1 MAFERLKDFSRRVRR
16 LFSNSFMKSIAE
28 VAQHESVTSDRM
40 MSAIEEWL
48 DMYLGNAPWL
58 SGNPQSLGL
67 PAIIASEVARTVT
80 LEMDIKV
87 TGSQMADFI
96 AEQVKSVMNNIQ
108 TDTEYA
114 CAAGGI
120 VFKPYVNGDR
130 ITTEIVQA
138 NAFYPIAFNDQKITG
153 AYFIYRQWEGR
164 KVYSRLER
172 HELKGTT
179 YTITNRAFVS
189 SVDDALGKECSLTDV
204 VDWAEISPKVV
215 LQNVDSPLFAYFK
228 IPIGN
233 TIDARSP
240 LGVSVYSRA
249 VGLIADA
256 DEQYQRLMWEYKGGE
271 LAIDAASEVF
281 KCVDGIPVLPEGKER
296 LFRMN
301 NLDAATTKGESLM
314 KAWAPALRD
323 ENLIRGLNRLL
334 IQIEDACCLSRGTLS
349 DPSEVAKTST
359 EIKIMK
365 QRSYSLISGIQES
378 LEAALDGLCYAIYCL
393 AYLYELCPDGE
404 YITNYTFDDSV
415 ITDSEIERV
424 RDQTEV
430 AQGLMMKWE
439 YRVKWYG
446 EDEVTA
452 KRMLEQEKDL
462 TDEQLLGFN
471 EEPEMNGDEGASQGE
486 KTMGKQ

>member
-281 KCVDGIPVLPEGKER
+281 KCVDGIPRPE
-296 LFRMN
+296 
-301 NLDAATTKGESLM
+301 
-314 KAWAPALRD
+314 AP
-323 ENLIRGLNRLL
+323 E
-334 IQIEDACCLSRGTLS
+334 
-349 DPSEVAKTST
+349 
-359 EIKIMK
+359 
-365 QRSYSLISGIQES
+365 
-378 LEAALDGLCYAIYCL
+378 
-393 AYLYELCPDGE
+393 
-404 YITNYTFDDSV
+404 
-415 ITDSEIERV
+415 
-424 RDQTEV
+424 
-430 AQGLMMKWE
+430 
-439 YRVKWYG
+439 
-446 EDEVTA
+446 
-452 KRMLEQEKDL
+452 
-462 TDEQLLGFN
+462 
-471 EEPEMNGDEGASQGE
+471 
-486 KTMGKQ
+486 